1 MMPEEHRKIITGIKD
16 LVREAEESCKRS
28 HEIGDTALYNEFSA
42 RIKAFE
48 EVIQV
53 IYDLTYGED

>member
-1 MMPEEHRKIITGIKD
+1 MMPEEHRKIITEIKD
-16 LVREAEESCKRS
+16 LVREAEENRTRWYKTGN
-28 HEIGDTALYNEFSA
+28 IGLYNYFDIRISA
-42 RIKAFE
+42 LE

>member
-1 MMPEEHRKIITGIKD
+1 MSEEHRKIITEIKD
-16 LVREAEESCKRS
+16 LVREAEENRTRWYKA
-28 HEIGDTALYNEFSA
+28 GDVGLYNYFNVRLSA
-42 RIKAFE
+42 LE